1 MGCIR
6 IYMFMGCIP
15 TWYFWQGNHQ
25 IYGHIRRIYTLLAAP
40 RCIVRFCCCAG
51 TLGTTS
57 QHLFSPLSCM
67 SRMSGRGHSSW
78 YVRARMPPALLLHFF
93 LSWMNH
99 WMSGQGHSSWYVHEC
114 HLHYFCTTFFLE
126 WTIGWVGGAIDA
138 MRMCWRRKWSQ
149 PCQPCRSTH
158 SGSLK
163 KAEKLRRQW
172 KPLPTFNMQR

>member
-99 WMSGQGHSSWYVHEC
+99 WMSGQGHLSWYVRAWLPPALL
-114 HLHYFCTTFFLE
+114 LHYFLS
-126 WTIGWVGGAIDA
+126 WTIGWVGRAISHGTCMNA
-138 MRMCWRRKWSQ
+138 SCITSAFL
-149 PCQPCRSTH
+149 SF
-158 SGSLK
+158 LN
-163 KAEKLRRQW
+163 E
-172 KPLPTFNMQR
+172 PLDEWAGPFIMVRTYMNASCITSA